1 MQTFNTAARDPWAH
15 EEVEAGGYQPV
26 PSIEHSEL
34 ETEKHCKLCRFVCP
48 EYAPDKTKMIHI
60 CLSAML
66 PVDRIS

>member
-34 ETEKHCKLCRFVCP
+34 ETVRTVSFVALCVQNMRR
-48 EYAPDKTKMIHI
+48 TK
-60 CLSAML
+60 
-66 PVDRIS
+66 PR